1 MIHKLDDIWLITMV
15 LIAAAIGFFIGYRHA
30 NNIIKEKSAMYYKCE
45 YKGQEFVMRCSRI

>member
-45 YKGQEFVMRCSRI
+45 YKGQEFVMRCSV